1 MSLNEVSI
9 KIPGEYIPNVFGQ
22 FDAFAK
28 KIERTL
34 HVTLVLRD
42 DSLKIIGAQGN
53 IDGAKEVFE
62 QLIALAERGNVITE
76 QNVNYALALL
86 EEHRGSEIVEIDKD
100 IICHT
105 INGKPVKPK
114 TIGQK
119 EYVDAIRKKMIV
131 FGMGPAGTGKTY
143 LSIALAVKALKEKTI
158 KKIVLSR
165 PAVEAGE
172 KLGFLPGDMKDKID
186 PYLQPLYDALEDMLP
201 QAKLQEM
208 MEKHVI
214 QIAPLAFMR
223 GRTLSDAIV
232 ILDEAQNTTCAQ
244 IRMFLTRMGWNTKMI
259 ITGDMTQ
266 IDLPREQKSGLKEAL
281 NILSGIEGIEI
292 VELNRKDIVRHKL
305 VTRIV
310 NAYEKYDKE
319 TKQ

>member
-86 EEHRGSEIVEIDKD
+86 EEHKGSEIVEIDKD

-143 LSIALAVKALKEKTI
+143 LAMAMAITAFKNEQVGRIILT
-158 KKIVLSR
+158 R
-165 PAVEAGE
+165 PAIEAGE
-172 KLGFLPGDMKDKID
+172 KLGFLPGDVFCPTDRLPPRKESHTRCLSHGIF
-186 PYLQPLYDALEDMLP
+186 PLRVRSVPGA
-201 QAKLQEM
+201 ARN
-208 MEKHVI
+208 
-214 QIAPLAFMR
+214 MR
-223 GRTLSDAIV
+223 D
-232 ILDEAQNTTCAQ
+232 TT
-244 IRMFLTRMGWNTKMI
+244 
-259 ITGDMTQ
+259 
-266 IDLPREQKSGLKEAL
+266 PRSSFAC
-281 NILSGIEGIEI
+281 S
-292 VELNRKDIVRHKL
+292 
-305 VTRIV
+305 
-310 NAYEKYDKE
+310 YWKE
-319 TKQ
+319 TYGHSPVQHFS

>member
-53 IDGAKEVFE
+53 IEGAKEVFE

-143 LSIALAVKALKEKTI
+143 LAMAMAITAFKNEQVGRIILT
-158 KKIVLSR
+158 R
-165 PAVEAGE
+165 P
-172 KLGFLPGDMKDKID
+172 
-186 PYLQPLYDALEDMLP
+186 
-201 QAKLQEM
+201 
-208 MEKHVI
+208 VI
-214 QIAPLAFMR
+214 QQE
-223 GRTLSDAIV
+223 T
-232 ILDEAQNTTCAQ
+232 ILVGNFLIHS
-244 IRMFLTRMGWNTKMI
+244 IRHLFH
-259 ITGDMTQ
+259 
-266 IDLPREQKSGLKEAL
+266 
-281 NILSGIEGIEI
+281 GIPISQGEGIQNRIAEHTTP
-292 VELNRKDIVRHKL
+292 ELQRPP
-305 VTRIV
+305 
-310 NAYEKYDKE
+310 E
-319 TKQ
+319 

>member
-53 IDGAKEVFE
+53 INGAKEVFE

-119 EYVDAIRKKMIV
+119 EYVDAIRKKMTLIPV
-131 FGMGPAGTGKTY
+131 
-143 LSIALAVKALKEKTI
+143 
-158 KKIVLSR
+158 
-165 PAVEAGE
+165 
-172 KLGFLPGDMKDKID
+172 
-186 PYLQPLYDALEDMLP
+186 PLYVWFPTSIVA
-201 QAKLQEM
+201 M
-208 MEKHVI
+208 M
-214 QIAPLAFMR
+214 
-223 GRTLSDAIV
+223 
-232 ILDEAQNTTCAQ
+232 
-244 IRMFLTRMGWNTKMI
+244 
-259 ITGDMTQ
+259 
-266 IDLPREQKSGLKEAL
+266 
-281 NILSGIEGIEI
+281 
-292 VELNRKDIVRHKL
+292 
-305 VTRIV
+305 
-310 NAYEKYDKE
+310 
-319 TKQ
+319 TKQPPMNTLVYLLGRYFLYSASPE